1 MRTDTDEQTDT
12 QTHSHQL
19 HGQKEFQ
26 ETMCTQ
32 DCASTCLVYKV
43 VLWFDEVIIAM
54 KCKFSCG

>member
-1 MRTDTDEQTDT
+1 MRTDTDEQTDA

-32 DCASTCLVYKV
+32 DCGQYMPGLQSCSLV
-43 VLWFDEVIIAM
+43 
-54 KCKFSCG
+54 